1 MLLNKHD
8 TYRDGDIVVFKV
20 VNGDEIVAEIVE
32 AHADAYVIKRPQT
45 VVPSAKGMGLMP
57 SLFTAKDD
65 AHIVLSKSHIILSA
79 PAVEEMERHY
89 TTTVTGIIPITRGSI
104 IT

>member
-1 MLLNKHD
+1 MLINTSRFDK
-8 TYRDGDIVVFKV
+8 GDVLVFKL
-20 VNGDEIVAEIVE
+20 VNGDEIVAELIE
-32 AHADAYVIKRPQT
+32 LDADQYRVKKPQT

-65 AHIVLSKSHIILSA
+65 YIVTLSKQHVMMAA
-79 PAVEEMERHY
+79 PAVEEMVRHY
-89 TTTVTGIIPITRGSI
+89 MTTTTGIMPITRGSI

>member
-1 MLLNKHD
+1 MLINNSKFD
-8 TYRDGDIVVFKV
+8 KNDIVVFKL

-32 AHADAYVIKRPQT
+32 VTDEQYRIKKPQT

-65 AHIVLSKSHIILSA
+65 FVISLNKQHVMMAA
-79 PAVEEMERHY
+79 PAVDEMVRHY
-89 TTTVTGIIPITRGSI
+89 MKTTTGIEPITRGSI